1 MLHIQ
6 KKQSSGSFIRIFTV
20 LLFFV
25 LGLVG
30 AFWWQ
35 SRQLPDSDKLVS
47 MTREFNP
54 WSAYRPPAY
63 QRAINQIA
71 DTGRYCL
78 QDSSGQQNWVP
89 CLYTFLDEIA
99 AKYGARVG
107 LDVAVRLAEID
118 PRVNHSSHDLAHIV
132 GNGALQFDYQVSEDE
147 YTGTNLVI
155 QRMGRALADCHSW
168 GVMGCMHGVIE
179 AGFLDIPDNQ
189 RTNAVMAACLDNP
202 SIQGNQVFVNHCLH
216 WLGHGIVI
224 YTSDTLEQILATCES
239 LDPNFQSNEVQL
251 CLSGVF
257 HAGSDLGNFEELYK
271 DNIYKV
277 FSETDPLYPCTEIPE
292 RFRQA
297 CFGAMPGRLE
307 GQLQAISDTCALISD
322 QNVSAEARYKEACY
336 TTMGNVVLNHELKSP
351 AGVAALCDEFG
362 DPEYVQYC
370 YAGAARYWFLRMP
383 EFENTLPIELCAVV
397 AEQHKSECY
406 RSLGFVVWETAY
418 DKEQVEQYCDSITE
432 KEYTNVCKSLSK

>member
-1 MLHIQ
+1 MQQKQ
-6 KKQSSGSFIRIFTV
+6 KKHILNGGFIV
-20 LLFFV
+20 VLFFV

-30 AFWWQ
+30 TFWWK
-35 SRQLPDSDKLVS
+35 STQLPDSYRLVS

-54 WSAYRPPAY
+54 WSSYRPPAY
-63 QRAINQIA
+63 QNAITKIA
-71 DTGRYCL
+71 DTGLYCL
-78 QDSSGQQNWVP
+78 QDTSSQANWVP
-89 CLYTFLDEIA
+89 CMYDFLDEIS

-107 LDVAVRLAEID
+107 LDVAVRLAELD
-118 PRVNHSSHDLAHIV
+118 PRVNHSAHDLAHIV
-132 GNGALQFDYQVSEDE
+132 GNGSLKFDYQVSEQE
-147 YTGTNLVI
+147 YSGTNLVI

-179 AGFLDIPDNQ
+179 AGFLNIPDDQ
-189 RTNAVMAACLDNP
+189 RTSAVMTACLDNP

-239 LDPNFQSNEVQL
+239 LDPDFRSNEVQL

-277 FSETDPLYPCTEIPE
+277 FSETDPLYPCMDIPE
-292 RFRQA
+292 RFRES

-307 GQLQAISDTCALISD
+307 GKLQAISETCPLISD
-322 QNVSAEARYKEACY
+322 SNASAEARYKASCY
-336 TTMGNVVLNHELKSP
+336 STMGNVVLDHELRLP
-351 AGVAALCDEFG
+351 AGVVALCDTYA
-362 DPEYVQYC
+362 DPEYVQHC

-383 EFENTLPIELCAVV
+383 ELENRLPIELCEQVG
-397 AEQHKSECY
+397 EQHKKVCY
-406 RSLGFVVWETAY
+406 RALGFVVWETAY
-418 DKEQVEQYCDSITE
+418 NEAHVEQYCGSIDE
-432 KEYTNVCKSLSK
+432 KEYYLVCQSLSL

>member
-1 MLHIQ
+1 MKQIQ
-6 KKQSSGSFIRIFTV
+6 KSPKFSSLIQGFTV

-30 AFWWQ
+30 AIWWQ
-35 SRQLPDSDKLVS
+35 SKQLPDSDKLVH

-54 WSAYRPPAY
+54 WSTYRPPAY
-63 QRAINQIA
+63 KKAINRIA
-71 DTGRYCL
+71 DTGIYCL
-78 QDSSGQQNWVP
+78 QDGVGQQNWVP
-89 CLYTFLDEIA
+89 CLYNFLDEIS

-118 PRVNHSSHDLAHIV
+118 PRLNHNSHDLAHIV
-132 GNGALQFDYQVSEDE
+132 GNGALKFDYQVSEEDF
-147 YTGTNLVI
+147 TGINLVI

-277 FSETDPLYPCTEIPE
+277 FSESDPLYPCMEIPE

-322 QNVSAEARYKEACY
+322 RDASAEARYKEACY

-351 AGVAALCDEFG
+351 AGVAALCDQYS
-362 DPEYVQYC
+362 DSEYVQFC

-383 EFENTLPIELCAVV
+383 EFENRLPIELCTEVAV
-397 AEQHKSECY
+397 QHKNVCY
-406 RSLGFVVWETAY
+406 RALGFVVWETAY
-418 DKEQVEQYCDSITE
+418 NKDHVDVYCESINEPEFISICT
-432 KEYTNVCKSLSK
+432 SLSK